1 MRYFIGWPSAL
12 AMENTGIWSNS
23 RLIASQPGESKSSL
37 GVFDDCTT
45 GEEWEVVEDDD
56 GWRGRASSPLAGRK
70 QWAVP
75 TVSANE
81 IQDVIPMLVAALM
94 MASEARRWMVAGTY
108 LPCVFESCRDLLL
121 FPSCWGV
128 GINTS
133 LNRSI
138 SADQG
143 SLGETAK
150 TEDAGGR

>member
-1 MRYFIGWPSAL
+1 
-12 AMENTGIWSNS
+12 
-23 RLIASQPGESKSSL
+23 
-37 GVFDDCTT
+37 
-45 GEEWEVVEDDD
+45 
-56 GWRGRASSPLAGRK
+56 
-70 QWAVP
+70 
-75 TVSANE
+75 
-81 IQDVIPMLVAALM
+81 MLVAALM

-121 FPSCWGV
+121 FPSCWRV

>member
-1 MRYFIGWPSAL
+1 
-12 AMENTGIWSNS
+12 MENTGIWSNS

-45 GEEWEVVEDDD
+45 GEEWEVVEYDD

-94 MASEARRWMVAGTY
+94 LAAKIDGGWRYGNNSLRRRPRY
-108 LPCVFESCRDLLL
+108 LLL
-121 FPSCWGV
+121 FHTCWRV
-128 GINTS
+128 GINIVEYDADSLTHTAFPPTS
-133 LNRSI
+133 RFTE
-138 SADQG
+138 
-143 SLGETAK
+143 GE
-150 TEDAGGR
+150 DWG